1 MQTHFMKY
9 ILLFFAFYSQVTD
22 THGQE
27 LFTQKADSLFSEK
40 KYSEASI
47 LYEDLLEKHSIN
59 RSHAFLKLA
68 YINEI
73 GGNFSRSVY
82 YLSEYFQLNPS
93 NLVFEKI
100 NKIAEENSF
109 SGYSRS
115 DLNFILLLYE
125 RYFKYVTLALFL
137 FLAYSFYVLVLKR
150 LKGENT
156 SLGNKLSF
164 LILVFAALSFINLG
178 LLYKQGIVNKENV
191 IIRSAPSAGSEVI
204 GHLSEGSRVNILGK
218 KDIWLRLILNGQIQF
233 AKKSDFWIIEK
244 D

>member
-1 MQTHFMKY
+1 MQRHFIKY
-9 ILLFFAFYSQVTD
+9 IFLFIGFYSQMPD

-27 LFTQKADSLFSEK
+27 LFTQKADSLFNEK
-40 KYSEASI
+40 KYSEAAI
-47 LYEDLLEKHSIN
+47 LYEDLLKKHSIH

-93 NLVFEKI
+93 DLVFEKI

-125 RYFKYVTLALFL
+125 RYFIYVTIALFL
-137 FLAYSFYVLVLKR
+137 FLAYSFYVLIMKK
-150 LKGENT
+150 LKGEST

-164 LILVFAALSFINLG
+164 LFLVFAVLSFINLG
-178 LLYKQGIVNKENV
+178 LFYKQGIVNKEN
-191 IIRSAPSAGSEVI
+191 IIVRSAPSAGAEVI
-204 GHLSEGSRVNILGK
+204 GHLKEGSRVNIIGE
-218 KDIWLRLILNGQIQF
+218 KDIWLRLILNGKIQF